1 MLKITY
7 HIGYTIGDFLIIE
20 SLFFKFFFEF
30 LLTKFCNKDGNVY
43 LNICSQFLQNI
54 EEETKWDIVRMYVCN
69 NKIIMRQYSPG

>member
-20 SLFFKFFFEF
+20 SLLFNFLEF

-43 LNICSQFLQNI
+43 LNICSQIYRILKKRQNGTLL
-54 EEETKWDIVRMYVCN
+54 EYRKV
-69 NKIIMRQYSPG
+69 IIR